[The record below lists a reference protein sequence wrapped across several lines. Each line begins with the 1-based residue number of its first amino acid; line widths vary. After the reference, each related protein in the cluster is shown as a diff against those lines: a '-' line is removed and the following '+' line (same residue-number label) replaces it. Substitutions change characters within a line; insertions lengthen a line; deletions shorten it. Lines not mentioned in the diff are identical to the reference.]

1 MRISD
6 WSSDVCS
13 SDLFWIHGPKAVSG
27 PTRARSARGMSNE
40 IHHCIFQIGR
50 IPRGNHVCHEDLRGR
65 GVALIPVHRL
75 RRSDHHWACPVQD
88 QAVES
93 SNIHTYTHRKGEA
106 RSDHA
111 KADSQPSRASG
122 ELSSD
127 ETRFHRSSS
136 RFSPALVDRAVWLTV
151 LYGKGGLRRQ
161 KAALPSGAQPG
172 G

>member
-75 RRSDHHWACPVQD
+75 RSSAHHWACPVQD
-88 QAVES
+88 QPVES
-93 SNIHTYTHRKGEA
+93 SNIHTYTHPKGEA
-106 RSDHA
+106 PRKHHTPTTHPPHPPG
-111 KADSQPSRASG
+111 KPTPTHTPS
-122 ELSSD
+122 
-127 ETRFHRSSS
+127 
-136 RFSPALVDRAVWLTV
+136 
-151 LYGKGGLRRQ
+151 
-161 KAALPSGAQPG
+161 
-172 G
+172 

>member
-75 RRSDHHWACPVQD
+75 RRSDHHWACPVQAP
-88 QAVES
+88 AVES
-93 SNIHTYTHRKGEA
+93 SNTNTYTHRKGEA
-106 RSDHA
+106 RSDQDT
-111 KADSQPSRASG
+111 ADSHPSRTSG
-122 ELSSD
+122 ETSYDEIRSHHSSHP
-127 ETRFHRSSS
+127 FP
-136 RFSPALVDRAVWLTV
+136 PALFARPDC
-151 LYGKGGLRRQ
+151 
-161 KAALPSGAQPG
+161 
-172 G
+172 